1 MPDRKRKKEQKKERK
16 KYSYKECRKIQ
27 RPDGLM
33 MKTVRG
39 YTFPDFIDAVS
50 HRFGSR
56 VCYKVFRTGEEN
68 DTTFS
73 QLGWHAYAISSYL
86 ISKGIEKGDRIAI
99 FGESCPRWMEM
110 YLGIASIGAIAVP
123 ILPDFSASEAMHIIA
138 ESGAK
143 GVCVNQKQFAK
154 ISSQIG
160 DLMLFRME
168 DLVHVPVV
176 SDEYP
181 FVTAPG
187 FPMRNTKINEA
198 ELEKRKPAEDDVA
211 SIIFTSGTT
220 GASKGV
226 VLTHMNIL
234 RGADLA
240 TDIYVRIKPGYR
252 ALSILPMSHVYEFTI
267 GQILPLMVG
276 VEITF
281 LGRPPAVSVLLPALS
296 EVRPHVMLTVPLL
309 IEKVYK
315 AAVLPVLRDNKKISS
330 MLSKPI
336 IGSFVYR
343 TIGKK
348 LMKTFG
354 HNLVFFGIGGAPL
367 DKDVELFLHK
377 AHFPYAIGYGLT
389 ETSPLV
395 AGCGSAHHRQ
405 HPGFVGEIVTD
416 DDVILLDKN
425 SEGVGEIAVKGPNV
439 MQGYYNRE
447 DLNSEVFTEDGY
459 FRTGDLGFIDEHN
472 RLSIRGR
479 VKTMILGPGG
489 ENIYPELIESLI
501 NNQSFVEESLVV
513 PDNGGLVALIKIDV
527 NMMAEKMKI
536 SAIEA
541 HQEALKY
548 IKTIRSDV
556 NSQLSSFSRISEVK
570 LQEEPFAR
578 TPTQKIKRFLYPGK
592 KDKEGKDNDDK

>member
-1 MPDRKRKKEQKKERK
+1 
-16 KYSYKECRKIQ
+16 
-27 RPDGLM
+27 
-33 MKTVRG
+33 
-39 YTFPDFIDAVS
+39 
-50 HRFGSR
+50 
-56 VCYKVFRTGEEN
+56 
-68 DTTFS
+68 
-73 QLGWHAYAISSYL
+73 
-86 ISKGIEKGDRIAI
+86 
-99 FGESCPRWMEM
+99 
-110 YLGIASIGAIAVP
+110 
-123 ILPDFSASEAMHIIA
+123 
-138 ESGAK
+138 
-143 GVCVNQKQFAK
+143 
-154 ISSQIG
+154 
-160 DLMLFRME
+160 
-168 DLVHVPVV
+168 
-176 SDEYP
+176 
-181 FVTAPG
+181 
-187 FPMRNTKINEA
+187 
-198 ELEKRKPAEDDVA
+198 
-211 SIIFTSGTT
+211 
-220 GASKGV
+220 
-226 VLTHMNIL
+226 
-234 RGADLA
+234 
-240 TDIYVRIKPGYR
+240 
-252 ALSILPMSHVYEFTI
+252 MSHVYEFTI

-330 MLSKPI
+330 MLNKPI

-367 DKDVELFLHK
+367 DKDVEIFLHK

-395 AGCGSAHHRQ
+395 AGCGSAHSRQ

-439 MQGYYNRE
+439 MKGYYNRD

-459 FRTGDLGFIDEHN
+459 FRTGDLGFIDSHN

-513 PDNGGLVALIKIDV
+513 PEDGGLVALIKIDV

-536 SAIEA
+536 SAMEA

-548 IKTIRSDV
+548 IKTIRADV
-556 NSQLSSFSRISEVK
+556 NTQLSSFSRISDVK

-578 TPTQKIKRFLYPGK
+578 TPTQKIKRFLYGK
-592 KDKEGKDNDDK
+592 KDKNGSGNDDK

>member
-1 MPDRKRKKEQKKERK
+1 MPDRKRKKEQKKENR
-16 KYSYKECRKIQ
+16 KYSYKECRKVV
-27 RPDGLM
+27 RPDGMM

-50 HRFGSR
+50 HRFGNR

-73 QLGWHAYAISSYL
+73 QLGWHAYAIASYL

-99 FGESCPRWMEM
+99 FGESCPGWMEM
-110 YLGIASIGAIAVP
+110 YLGITSIGAVAVP
-123 ILPDFSASEAMHIIA
+123 ILPDFSSAEAMHIIS

-143 GVCVNQKQFAK
+143 GVCVNQKQFQK
-154 ISSQIG
+154 ISSIVS
-160 DLMLFRME
+160 DLMVFRME
-168 DLVHVPVV
+168 DLVHVP
-176 SDEYP
+176 SISEEYQ
-181 FVTAPG
+181 FGTAPG
-187 FPMRNTKINEA
+187 FPMRNAKINPA

-211 SIIFTSGTT
+211 SLIFTSGTT

-234 RGADLA
+234 RCADLA
-240 TDIYVRIKPGYR
+240 TDIYVKIKPGYR

-330 MLSKPI
+330 MLNKPI

-367 DKDVELFLHK
+367 DKDVEIFLHK

-395 AGCGSAHHRQ
+395 AGCGSAHSRQ

-439 MQGYYNRE
+439 MKGYYNRD

-459 FRTGDLGFIDEHN
+459 FRTGDLGFIDSHN

-513 PDNGGLVALIKIDV
+513 PEDGGLVALIKIDV

-536 SAIEA
+536 SAMEA

-548 IKTIRSDV
+548 IKTIRADV
-556 NSQLSSFSRISEVK
+556 NTQLSSFSRISDVK

-578 TPTQKIKRFLYPGK
+578 TPTQKIKRFLYGK
-592 KDKEGKDNDDK
+592 KDKNGSGNDDK

>member
-1 MPDRKRKKEQKKERK
+1 MPDRKKKKEQKKENR
-16 KYSYKECRKIQ
+16 KYSYKECRKVV
-27 RPDGLM
+27 RPDGMM

-50 HRFGSR
+50 HRFGNR

-73 QLGWHAYAISSYL
+73 QLGWHAYAIASYL

-99 FGESCPRWMEM
+99 FGESCPGWMEM
-110 YLGIASIGAIAVP
+110 YLGITSIGAVAVP
-123 ILPDFSASEAMHIIA
+123 ILPDFSSAEAMHIIS

-143 GVCVNQKQFAK
+143 GVCVNQKQFQK
-154 ISSQIG
+154 ISSIVS
-160 DLMLFRME
+160 DLMVFRME
-168 DLVHVPVV
+168 DLVHVP
-176 SDEYP
+176 SISEEYQ
-181 FVTAPG
+181 FGTAPG
-187 FPMRNTKINEA
+187 FPMRNAKINPA
-198 ELEKRKPAEDDVA
+198 ELEKRKPAEGDVA
-211 SIIFTSGTT
+211 SLIFTSGTT

-234 RGADLA
+234 RCADLA
-240 TDIYVRIKPGYR
+240 TDIYVKIKPGYR

-330 MLSKPI
+330 MLNKPI

-395 AGCGSAHHRQ
+395 AGCGSAHSRQ

-416 DDVILLDKN
+416 DDVILLPADVLLI
-425 SEGVGEIAVKGPNV
+425 EADVDLLGVGLV
-439 MQGYYNRE
+439 
-447 DLNSEVFTEDGY
+447 
-459 FRTGDLGFIDEHN
+459 
-472 RLSIRGR
+472 R
-479 VKTMILGPGG
+479 VRVI
-489 ENIYPELIESLI
+489 
-501 NNQSFVEESLVV
+501 NQSVIAYAAVVDGAYLAGIKQLDKALGKVNLDAVVCFFWHDFQINVFAEVEEAHTCYTKVRIALGRAIAIVYLYFDRVSCKCPLVYR
-513 PDNGGLVALIKIDV
+513 DGRLCL
-527 NMMAEKMKI
+527 
-536 SAIEA
+536 
-541 HQEALKY
+541 
-548 IKTIRSDV
+548 
-556 NSQLSSFSRISEVK
+556 SQC
-570 LQEEPFAR
+570 
-578 TPTQKIKRFLYPGK
+578 G
-592 KDKEGKDNDDK
+592 